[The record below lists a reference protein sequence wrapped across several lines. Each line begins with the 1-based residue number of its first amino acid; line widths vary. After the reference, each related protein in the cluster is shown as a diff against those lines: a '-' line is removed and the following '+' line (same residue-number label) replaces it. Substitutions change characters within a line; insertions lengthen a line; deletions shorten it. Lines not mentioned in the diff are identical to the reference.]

1 MKNNINLENQEKRLS
16 KIIGKLKEGY
26 LGYGNFANINIVI
39 PPGLFYYAESFD
51 NGNESQLEGGIIS
64 IEFSGYDNRDAR
76 YIEILIREECIGVE
90 NCAVFDNSVPSHIEL
105 NYQTARKFVL
115 QIISI
120 FSPHS
125 VNLTTK

>member
-16 KIIGKLKEGY
+16 KIISKLKESY
-26 LGYGNFANINIVI
+26 LGYGNFVNINIAI

-64 IEFSGYDNRDAR
+64 IEFSGYDSRDAR
-76 YIEILIREECIGVE
+76 YIEILIKEECGDNE
-90 NCAVFDNSVPSHIEL
+90 NCAVFDSTSRNIEL
-105 NYQTARKFVL
+105 NYQTARKLVL

-125 VNLTTK
+125 VNLSTK